1 VSLLEI
7 HIPAVLKLFGP
18 YCRLG
23 DRTLT
28 VSYAEPKQSEMNQD
42 QVKSVYVGGLI
53 AGASEK
59 ELKEVFEALSMGSVC
74 TMFLWFA

>member
-1 VSLLEI
+1 MSSLAI
-7 HIPAVLKLFGP
+7 QTPAVLKLFGS

-42 QVKSVYVGGLI
+42 QVKSVYVGGLT

-74 TMFLWFA
+74 SMLL